1 MGTVNHLLR
10 ERAPLTE
17 DGWRLLDG
25 EAKDVLQATLGARKL
40 IDVGEPLGWSHSAH
54 NLGRTRP
61 LRGRLVEG
69 VEAAQRRV
77 LPLVEL
83 RARFRVSRT
92 ELDDASRGADD
103 LDLDELDAAARRIAA
118 AENTAVLHGW
128 EAAGI
133 DGVTGASPHRSMALP
148 DNVSDLP
155 HVIARAVERLRAA
168 GVGGPYGLALSP
180 EEHTRVVETTEH
192 GGYLLLDHLRRILE
206 GPVVRAPGVRGA
218 VALSL
223 RGDDY
228 VLALGEDLS
237 LGYLSH
243 DADRVTLYLEET
255 LAFHVAS
262 PEAGIWLPR
271 EAS

>member
-1 MGTVNHLLR
+1 MNHLLR
-10 ERAPLTE
+10 ERAPITE
-17 DGWRLLDG
+17 DGWRLLDTQ
-25 EAKDVLQATLGARKL
+25 ARDVLRATLGARKL
-40 IDVGEPLGWSHSAH
+40 LDVGEPAGWSHSAH
-54 NLGRTRP
+54 NLGRVVP
-61 LRGRLVEG
+61 LAEGPAEG
-69 VEAAQRRV
+69 VEAALRRV

-83 RARFRVSRT
+83 RARFTVSRE
-92 ELDDASRGADD
+92 ELDSASRGADD
-103 LDLDELDAAARRIAA
+103 LDLQDLDDAARRIAA
-118 AENTAVLHGW
+118 AENTTVLHGW
-128 EAAGI
+128 EAASI
-133 DGVTGASPHRSMALP
+133 EGVTVASPHASISLP
-148 DNVSDLP
+148 GELSDLP
-155 HVIARAVERLRAA
+155 HAVARAVERLRSA
-168 GVGGPYGLALSP
+168 GVDGPYGLALSP

-223 RGDDY
+223 RGGDY
-228 VLALGEDLS
+228 VLTLGEDLS

-271 EAS
+271 A

>member
-1 MGTVNHLLR
+1 MNHLLR
-10 ERAPLTE
+10 DRAPITE
-17 DGWRLLDG
+17 DGWRLIDA
-25 EAKDVLQATLGARKL
+25 EAKDVLQATLGARRL
-40 IDVGEPLGWSHSAH
+40 LEVGPPLGWSHSAH
-54 NLGRTRP
+54 NLGRVTHLP
-61 LRGRLVEG
+61 EGPVDG

-83 RARFRVSRT
+83 RARFTVSRR
-92 ELDDASRGADD
+92 ELDAASRGADD
-103 LDLDELDAAARRIAA
+103 LDLDALDTAAGRIAA
-118 AENTAVLHGW
+118 AENATVLHGW
-128 EAAGI
+128 EAAGLE
-133 DGVTGASPHRSMALP
+133 GVTAASLHRAIPLP
-148 DNVSDLP
+148 DALADLP
-155 HVIARAVERLRAA
+155 HAVARAVERMRSA

-218 VALSL
+218 VAVSL
-223 RGDDY
+223 RGDDH

-243 DADRVTLYLEET
+243 DADQVTLYLEET

-262 PEAGIWLPR
+262 REAGIWLPR
-271 EAS
+271 A

>member
-1 MGTVNHLLR
+1 MNHLLR
-10 ERAPLTE
+10 ERAPITE
-17 DGWRLLDG
+17 DGWRLLDAQ
-25 EAKDVLQATLGARKL
+25 AKDVLQATLGARKL

-54 NLGRTRP
+54 NLGRVTP
-61 LRGRLVEG
+61 LAGAPVDG
-69 VEAAQRRV
+69 VDAAQRRV

-83 RARFRVSRT
+83 RARFTVSRT
-92 ELDDASRGADD
+92 ELNDASRGADD
-103 LDLDELDAAARRIAA
+103 LDLDDLDAAARRIAS
-118 AENTAVLHGW
+118 AENAIVLHGW

-133 DGVTGASPHRSMALP
+133 DGVTGASSHRAMPLP
-148 DNVSDLP
+148 DALSDLP
-155 HVIARAVERLRAA
+155 HGVARAVERLRSA
-168 GVGGPYGLALSP
+168 GVDGPYGLALSP

-218 VALSL
+218 VAVSL

-228 VLALGEDLS
+228 VVALGEDLS

-243 DADRVTLYLEET
+243 DADHVTLYLEET
-255 LAFHVAS
+255 LAFHVAG

-271 EAS
+271 EAQ